1 MGRPIFYDIIQRPAT
16 SALIAFCSAVWVYIQ
31 KHSIGYADVGI
42 NYEAVVT
49 QCQYWRLL
57 TAAFSHVS
65 VVHLVLNMSALWS
78 IGTAEALGNLGLG
91 AKYYLKQTLVLL
103 LLSGPLVI
111 AMYHLLIHRFRL
123 VTHLWLIMYLL
134 SDHYRRVVAV
144 GYSCVVFGWM
154 TVLAVKQPSSR
165 LDLFGLFSLPINLAP
180 FESLVLTSIVVP
192 QASFMGHLA
201 GILVGYAVA
210 WEILPALSDYWTV
223 SLLLWLTLGFTVSLK
238 QTSTLAMPFISIQTV
253 QDPTLQA
260 LRPVSAA
267 TAHRAAVPL
276 PTSQSSEGDNNV

>member
-31 KHSIGYADVGI
+31 KHSISYADVGI

-57 TAAFSHVS
+57 TAAFSHIS

-78 IGTAEALGNLGLG
+78 IGTVEALGNLGLG
-91 AKYYLKQTLVLL
+91 IKYYLKQTLLLL

-123 VTHLWLIMYLL
+123 
-134 SDHYRRVVAV
+134 DHYRRVVAV

-180 FESLVLTSIVVP
+180 LESLVLTSIVVP

-210 WEILPALSDYWTV
+210 WELLPALSDYWAV

-238 QTSTLAMPFISIQTV
+238 QTSGLAMPFISIHTV
-253 QDPTLQA
+253 QDPTLPA

-276 PTSQSSEGDNNV
+276 ATSQSSEGDNNV